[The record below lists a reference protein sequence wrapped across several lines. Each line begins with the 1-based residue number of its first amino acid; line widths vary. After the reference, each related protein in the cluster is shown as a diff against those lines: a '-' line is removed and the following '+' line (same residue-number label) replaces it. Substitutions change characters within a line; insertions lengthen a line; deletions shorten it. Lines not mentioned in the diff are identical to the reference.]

1 MLINDDL
8 GYGLASMMTYDYPA
22 YELLPST
29 KFSTHDPFTNI
40 IMPKRVKNLIILYL
54 PIEDI
59 LKFKIIAGN
68 DDNIQLHRL
77 LHASDQ
83 NQLYFRFTSD
93 MERVWTRPHMLQ
105 LGIKYNDCNR
115 ICAKLGKFQRRASEL
130 SAIVTTKDSGLQ
142 ASTRDYA
149 NQDIDRTLDGK
160 LGTFW
165 SSEGSTK
172 QNKVDWLLYDLGTV
186 TVITRISISAC
197 RLSYG
202 RNKTIHGFKTCWI
215 ELGFNSEKFHYKTKV
230 FTSSNTS
237 ELQHF
242 TMRKHLENRLPAA
255 RYIKFW
261 MQGCHQKHRSD
272 NLWYFVINRF
282 EVRAIPLEC
291 FPDPVPKT
299 LKVLGN
305 LKSKSEEWLEIDW
318 QYQRFVQWLL
328 NCFGEKTN
336 RKGVVSWEDSTAKT
350 RKPVCRVGDVLMC
363 EEGLGVVRYVGPVEK
378 DFWLWSPSDN
388 PPFFGFRHR
397 IGLELRDSYKKIPKG
412 VHNGTWMNKFYYSCP
427 EDKGLF
433 IREED
438 IIKSISSEDI
448 LHKCALMK
456 TQIGKLDEKIK
467 EAKAQLM

>member
-1 MLINDDL
+1 MMKND
-8 GYGLASMMTYDYPA
+8 YPAFGLASMTTNDDPA
-22 YELLPST
+22 YELQPSR

-40 IMPKRVKNLIILYL
+40 IMPKRVRNLIILYL

-59 LKFKIIAGN
+59 LKFKIAGN

-105 LGIKYNDCNR
+105 LGIKFNDCNR
-115 ICAKLGKFQRRASEL
+115 ICAKLGKFQRRASQL
-130 SAIVTTKDSGLQ
+130 SAIVTTRDSGLQ
-142 ASTRDYA
+142 ASTRHHA
-149 NQDIDRTLDGK
+149 GQDIDCTVDGQ

-165 SSEGSTK
+165 SSKGYTD

-202 RNKTIHGFKTCWI
+202 RYKTIHGFKTCWI

-230 FTSSNTS
+230 FTSSNTD
-237 ELQHF
+237 ELQNF
-242 TMRKHLENRLPAA
+242 TMRRHLENRLPAA

-261 MQGCHQKHRSD
+261 MQGCHQKHWSD

-282 EVRAIPLEC
+282 EVRAIPIEC

-299 LKVLGN
+299 LEVLGD
-305 LKSKSEEWLEIDW
+305 LKSKTEKWLKVDW
-318 QYQRFVQWLL
+318 PYQRFVQWVL
-328 NCFGEKTN
+328 NCFGEKTV
-336 RKGVVSWEDSTAKT
+336 RKGGFASWEASTAKHT
-350 RKPVCRVGDVLMC
+350 KPSCRVGDVLMC

-378 DFWLWSPSDN
+378 DFLMWPPSDN
-388 PPFFGFRHR
+388 HPSFVDR
-397 IGLELRDSYKKIPKG
+397 IGVELRDSSKKIPKG
-412 VHNGTWMNKFYYSCP
+412 VHNGTWMNKFYYLCP
-427 EDKGLF
+427 QNKGLF
-433 IREED
+433 IRKED
-438 IIKSISSEDI
+438 IIRLISSEDI
-448 LHKCALMK
+448 LHKCAQMK
-456 TQIGKLDEKIK
+456 TKIGKLDEKII